1 MSQKI
6 VDIVKGISLAAG
18 KSYDGATD
26 EEGVALKIGLKRE
39 EGNPNLHKRR
49 MDGFGVKVSGKTL
62 IVSYHSEILLKDVYT
77 QNLESELE
85 KTMSDIVRY
94 LKKEYKKIT
103 GNTLSLKEKGEV
115 DARVE
120 TTSRVRVFVTAR
132 KLYEISS
139 MDGVEDI
146 GDPSQQKLEKTFASF
161 LAQSGE
167 GKKAK
172 NDKRPKAK
180 S

>member
-6 VDIVKGISLAAG
+6 VDIVKGISQAAG

-39 EGNPNLHKRR
+39 EGNPNLDKRR
-49 MDGFGVKVSGKTL
+49 IDGFGVKVSGSTL
-62 IVSYHSEILLKDVYT
+62 IVSYHSDILLKDVYS
-77 QNLESELE
+77 QKLENELE

-132 KLYEISS
+132 KLYKISS
-139 MDGVEDI
+139 MDGVEDVS
-146 GDPSQQKLEKTFASF
+146 DPSEQKLEKAFASF
-161 LAQSGE
+161 LAQGGE
-167 GKKAK
+167 GKKAQ

>member
-6 VDIVKGISLAAG
+6 VDIVKGISQAAG

-26 EEGVALKIGLKRE
+26 EDGVALKIGLKRE
-39 EGNPNLHKRR
+39 EGNPNLDKRR
-49 MDGFGVKVSGKTL
+49 IDGFGVKVSGSTL
-62 IVSYHSEILLKDVYT
+62 IVSYHSDILLKDVYS
-77 QNLESELE
+77 QKLENELE
-85 KTMSDIVRY
+85 KTMSDIVRF

-132 KLYEISS
+132 KLYKISS
-139 MDGVEDI
+139 MDGVEDVS
-146 GDPSQQKLEKTFASF
+146 DPSEQKLEKAFASF
-161 LAQSGE
+161 LAQGGE
-167 GKKAK
+167 GKKAQ

>member
-6 VDIVKGISLAAG
+6 VDIVKGISQAAG

-26 EEGVALKIGLKRE
+26 EDGVALKIGLKRE
-39 EGNPNLHKRR
+39 EGNPNLDKRR
-49 MDGFGVKVSGKTL
+49 IDGFGVKVSGSTL
-62 IVSYHSEILLKDVYT
+62 IVSYHSDILLKDVYS
-77 QNLESELE
+77 QKLENELE

-132 KLYEISS
+132 KLYKISS
-139 MDGVEDI
+139 MDGVEDVS
-146 GDPSQQKLEKTFASF
+146 DPSEQKLEKAFASF
-161 LAQSGE
+161 LAQGGE
-167 GKKAK
+167 GKKAQ